1 MNLTKKKL
9 TKEKMK
15 SACVYT
21 DRYEWWLK
29 NCYGL
34 EIDEQF
40 LKLSDHNFNW
50 ANHTICELMNGKQ
63 RAMYAIFSAKQVLA
77 LAGERKDVALQAIE
91 AAEKFLKQPSQKN
104 GWAVDR
110 TAHKAHLSTH
120 GACVNINGDP
130 WDLGDAPLHA
140 ASEAAEAAGS
150 YSSSYVGAASDAASY
165 AIDGCLPVFK
175 KDMELKIIKYG
186 ITFIRQDYENTN

>member
-1 MNLTKKKL
+1 MNLKKKKL

-34 EIDEQF
+34 EIDEQL

-91 AAEKFLKQPSQKN
+91 AAEKLLKQPSQKN

-110 TAHKAHLSTH
+110 AAHKAHSSTH
-120 GACVNINGDP
+120 GTCVNIDGDH

-140 ASEAAEAAGS
+140 ASYAARTAGNSSCVCNASIAAG
-150 YSSSYVGAASDAASY
+150 Y

-186 ITFIRQDYENTN
+186 ITFIRQDYEN